1 MRKTMDKLISWTGLV
16 VAVVLLVAGGLLTWA
31 SNFVA
36 DNVKEQLT
44 SQHITMPVAAAFPE
58 GQAEYLKPYAGQPL
72 ENGQQAK
79 AYADHYILAHMNAQS
94 GGKTYSEISGQFLKM
109 AKDPGADKAE
119 VAKLG
124 ELRQTLFMGSTLRG
138 LLLYG
143 YAFDTMGRIA
153 GFAAIAAF
161 IGSGLLFVLSI
172 MGLRHAARV
181 REESPASQPRVQAK
195 PATA

>member
-1 MRKTMDKLISWTGLV
+1 MRKTMDKLVSWTGLI

-36 DNVKEQLT
+36 DNVKQQF
-44 SQHITMPVAAAFPE
+44 SAQNITMPVAAAFPK
-58 GQAEYLKPYAGQPL
+58 GQEKYLAPYAGQPL

-94 GGKTYSEISGQFLKM
+94 GGKTYSEISGQFMKM
-109 AKDPGADKAE
+109 AQDPTADKAE

-124 ELRQTLFMGSTLRG
+124 ELRQTLFMGNTLRG

-143 YAFDTMGRIA
+143 YAFDTIGRIA
-153 GFAAIAAF
+153 GFAAIGAF
-161 IGSGLLFVLSI
+161 VGAGLLLVLSI

-181 REESPASQPRVQAK
+181 REEVPAGTPRVQAK

>member
-16 VAVVLLVAGGLLTWA
+16 VAAVLLLAGGLLTWA
-31 SNFVA
+31 SSFVA

-44 SQHITMPVAAAFPE
+44 AQHITMPVEAAFPKGHE
-58 GQAEYLKPYAGQPL
+58 DALKPFAGQPM

-79 AYADHYILAHMNAQS
+79 AYADHYILVHMNESS
-94 GGKTYSEISGQFLKM
+94 GGKTYSQISGQFLKM
-109 AKDPGADKAE
+109 KADPTADQAE

-124 ELRQTLFMGSTLRG
+124 DLRQSLFMGSTLRG

-143 YAFDTMGRIA
+143 YAFDTIGRIA
-153 GFAAIAAF
+153 GYAAIGAF
-161 IGSGLLFVLSI
+161 AGAGIMLVLGLL
-172 MGLRHAARV
+172 GLRHAARV
-181 REESPASQPRVQAK
+181 REESPAGQTSLRAK